1 MSTPNIAAADWRV
14 VHIPRNDFKS
24 RLENPQDHTYHIVK
38 LPDHIGDFDPE
49 HPNRVRLSVTNLAI
63 REQYAW
69 VYPCFNNGM
78 TYTPTRSAFVEHLL
92 RWADQG
98 GLFLVP
104 SNHPLNPDQ
113 NLNALAEECYRRI
126 SFTEPSKPVSTP
138 AQVVTGWV
146 ADPPWTSDPPR
157 VPTLV

>member
-1 MSTPNIAAADWRV
+1 MPTSSIAAAERDV

-24 RLENPQDHTYHIVK
+24 RLDNQQDRAAYRIVQ
-38 LPDHIGDFDPE
+38 LPDHVGDFDPE

-63 REQYAW
+63 REVNGW

-78 TYTPTRSAFVEHLL
+78 TYAPTRVAFVAHLL

-104 SNHPLNPDQ
+104 GSNPLISGQ
-113 NLNALAEECYRRI
+113 NLNALAEQCHHRI
-126 SFTEPSKPVSTP
+126 SFAESSKPVSTP
-138 AQVVTGWV
+138 PRGV
-146 ADPPWTSDPPR
+146 AR
-157 VPTLV
+157 

>member
-1 MSTPNIAAADWRV
+1 MSTPNTAATDHSV
-14 VHIPRNDFKS
+14 MQIPRNDLKS
-24 RLENPQDHTYHIVK
+24 RLENPQDRTYHIVK
-38 LPDHIGDFDPE
+38 LPDNIGDFDPE

-63 REQYAW
+63 REVNGW

-78 TYTPTRSAFVEHLL
+78 TYAPTRSAFVDHLL

-104 SNHPLNPDQ
+104 SSHPLNPDQ
-113 NLNALAEECYRRI
+113 NLDALAEQSYRRI
-126 SFTEPSKPVSTP
+126 SFVESSKPVSTP

-146 ADPPWTSDPPR
+146 ADPPWTSASPR
-157 VPTLV
+157 VPTPT